1 MTFGAALP
9 RVSMINLGCRVNRV
23 ETDLIASQL
32 VERGC
37 VLTTPDD
44 ADVVVINT
52 CAVTGEAQAKTR
64 KTVRRTARLSNAP
77 LIVACGCAANLFAQE
92 LRDVAPDIYIER
104 QKSRVPDR
112 VLGLVGAEKGC
123 ESPSTLLSVSPT
135 PTGRMRPGI
144 KIQDGCDNRCTYCIV
159 WKARGPSRSLPSDEV
174 IRAVREACDRHA
186 HEVVLTG
193 INLGTYR
200 TAGGDGLG
208 AGARLGDLLTK
219 ILDQTS
225 IDRVRLSSI
234 EPLDVTED
242 LMNVMANSSGRVA
255 PYLHICLQSGCD
267 ETLKRMGR
275 PYTTND
281 FGRVVELARTYLY
294 KPALE
299 TDVIAGFPG
308 ETTDEFLQT
317 MRFCEQ
323 MAFSKMHVFRYSKRP
338 GTPAATAPLQ
348 VSPIDSASR
357 AGELRKLSHAMR
369 ASFAKSLNG
378 EADNVLVLEP
388 GRSVD
393 GHLFEVS
400 VNPSLNVGAYERVQL
415 SCNSKG
421 QLEGKA

>member
-1 MTFGAALP
+1 MTLGTAVP
-9 RVSMINLGCRVNRV
+9 RVSVINLGCRVNRV
-23 ETDLIASQL
+23 ETDLIASQ
-32 VERGC
+32 VVDRGC
-37 VLTTPDD
+37 MLTTPDD

-64 KTVRRTARLSNAP
+64 KAVRRTARLSNAP

-92 LRDVAPDIYIER
+92 LQDIAPDIYIER
-104 QKSRVPDR
+104 QKSRVADR
-112 VLGLVGAEKGC
+112 VLSLIGAEKRC
-123 ESPSTLLSVSPT
+123 ESPSSHLSVSPT

-174 IRAVREACDRHA
+174 IRAVREACGRNA

-200 TAGGDGLG
+200 TGGGDGLG
-208 AGARLGDLLTK
+208 PGARLSDLLTHV
-219 ILDQTS
+219 LNQTS
-225 IDRVRLSSI
+225 IERIRLSSI
-234 EPLDVTED
+234 EPLDVGED
-242 LMNVMANSSGRVA
+242 LLEAMANSSGRVA

-281 FGRVVELARTYLY
+281 FEHVMELARSYLN

-308 ETTDEFLQT
+308 ETLDEFSQT
-317 MRFCEQ
+317 MRFCKQ

-338 GTPAATAPLQ
+338 GTPAASAQFQ
-348 VSPIDSASR
+348 VSPNDSAMR
-357 AGELRKLSHAMR
+357 AGELRKLSHTMR
-369 ASFAKSLNG
+369 AAFAKSLDG
-378 EADNVLVLEP
+378 EVDDVLVLEP

-393 GHLFEVS
+393 GRLFEVS
-400 VNPSLNVGAYERVQL
+400 VNLNLSVGAYEHVQL
-415 SCNSKG
+415 SCNTNG

>member
-1 MTFGAALP
+1 MP

-32 VERGC
+32 VEHGC

-64 KTVRRTARLSNAP
+64 KAVRRTARLSNAP

-92 LRDVAPDIYIER
+92 LRDVASDIHIER
-104 QKSRVPDR
+104 QKSRVAER
-112 VLGLVGAEKGC
+112 VLRLVGAEKEY
-123 ESPSTLLSVSPT
+123 ESSSTHLSVSPT

-174 IRAVREACDRHA
+174 IRAVREACDRNA

-200 TAGGDGLG
+200 TSGGDGLG
-208 AGARLGDLLTK
+208 SGAKLGDLLAH
-219 ILDQTS
+219 ILNQTC
-225 IDRVRLSSI
+225 IKRIRLSSI

-242 LMNVMANSSGRVA
+242 LLEVMANSSGRVA

-267 ETLKRMGR
+267 ETLRRMGR

-281 FGRVVELARTYLY
+281 FRRVIELARSYLH

-299 TDVIAGFPG
+299 TDTIAGFPG
-308 ETTDEFLQT
+308 ETSDEFLQT
-317 MRFCEQ
+317 MRFCEE

-348 VSPIDSASR
+348 VSPSDSAVR
-357 AGELRKLSHAMR
+357 AGELRNLSRAMR
-369 ASFAKSLNG
+369 ASFAKSLSG
-378 EADNVLVLEP
+378 EVDDVLVLEP

-393 GHLFEVS
+393 GRLFEVS
-400 VNPSLNVGAYERVQL
+400 VNLSFSIGAYERVQL
-415 SCNSKG
+415 LCNTKG